1 MKKWMILYKQWP
13 LEETGLFIKDVS
25 ETIKN
30 EAKKQNA
37 RFPWMLLVTLGAIL
51 LANLLPTGKGA
62 IRVGKGTVS

>member
-37 RFPWMLLVTLGAIL
+37 GFPWMLLVTLGAIL